1 MGEQLCI
8 GNGEIIE
15 NLATENLSAA
25 FLLAGGKS
33 CSPKNRTQNSPFA
46 HRLTFIS
53 MDNKGWILVWRKII
67 DTSFYKDS
75 YALHLA
81 LHLLLRANHIEK
93 KILFN
98 KKDLIIKRGQVCCGR
113 YTLAE
118 ETGIKPSTVRD
129 KLQLLKNIGF
139 LDIKSNNK
147 FSIVTIINYEGYQ
160 NNKEQLRQQT
170 RQQPDNR
177 LPATRQQPDTNNTL
191 KNDKN
196 DKNVIIED
204 IQEFFNYFLLKTKK
218 DFKLTPERV
227 KLIENRI
234 KDGFT
239 LEQLKSAV
247 DNFVQDD
254 WEERQAHLDLI
265 YCIGKQ
271 KGKPDHLEKWLNYK
285 PKEQLTEIQK
295 FIRKE

>member
-8 GNGEIIE
+8 GNGEITE

-46 HRLTFIS
+46 HRSFFIF
-53 MDNKGWILVWRKII
+53 MDNKGWIFVWRKIV

-81 LHLLLRANHIEK
+81 LHLLLRANHMEK

-98 KKDLIIKRGQVCCGR
+98 KKDLIIERGQVCCGR
-113 YTLAE
+113 YTLAQ
-118 ETGIKPSTVRD
+118 ETGIKPSTIRD

-147 FSIVTIINYEGYQ
+147 FSIVTIINYESYQ
-160 NNKEQLRQQT
+160 NSKEHLRQQP

-177 LPATRQQPDTNNTL
+177 LPATRQQPDTNNNDNNV
-191 KNDKN
+191 KNVNNDKEVN
-196 DKNVIIED
+196 
-204 IQEFFNYFLLKTKK
+204 FFSYFTLKTKK
-218 DFKLTPERV
+218 NFRLTEAARE
-227 KLIENRI
+227 LIRKRFDE
-234 KDGFT
+234 GYT
-239 LEQLKSAV
+239 LEQLKQAV
-247 DNFVQDD
+247 DNFMRDD
-254 WEERQAHLDLI
+254 WPERCKNLDLI

-271 KGKPDHLEKWLNYK
+271 RGKPDNLEKWLNYK
-285 PKEQLTEIQK
+285 PQPKIIK
-295 FIRKE
+295 V